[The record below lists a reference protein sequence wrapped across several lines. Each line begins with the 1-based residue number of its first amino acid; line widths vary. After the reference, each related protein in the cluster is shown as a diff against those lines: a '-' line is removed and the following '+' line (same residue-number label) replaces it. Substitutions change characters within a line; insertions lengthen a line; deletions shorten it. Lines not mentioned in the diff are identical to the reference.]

1 MIEFI
6 NYKGL
11 LRCEL
16 LDLLINMLATNVEIP
31 KCVVL
36 CFTFTH
42 LFLYSLPSSQDIF
55 FSYSCRKFSKINCF
69 IVNNMTTDSNWF
81 LYRNFSVTGISSI
94 LNLSPDCLIFLAI
107 WLNIIYV
114 LYFVLPFS
122 GLLLKENFHFLSWP
136 CLASLP
142 FLPCLIWL
150 MSKKDISAFVLS
162 VLCSLLHT

>member
-1 MIEFI
+1 MLKNQSVVFCP
-6 NYKGL
+6 L
-11 LRCEL
+11 LL
-16 LDLLINMLATNVEIP
+16 LTSFSIHFQVPEM
-31 KCVVL
+31 
-36 CFTFTH
+36 
-42 LFLYSLPSSQDIF
+42 F
-55 FSYSCRKFSKINCF
+55 FFFPILGKFSKINCF

-81 LYRNFSVTGISSI
+81 LYGNFSVTGISSI

-107 WLNIIYV
+107 WLNIIYI

-150 MSKKDISAFVLS
+150 MSKKDISAFVLL
-162 VLCSLLHT
+162 VLCSLLHI